1 MGTAEAKCVMG
12 KSLTDSAQDANMQIK
27 TKLNAIEQDNTY
39 PSNEENSQ
47 HTCKKD
53 GV

>member
-1 MGTAEAKCVMG
+1 
-12 KSLTDSAQDANMQIK
+12 MQIA

-47 HTCKKD
+47 HTCKKKMEFKSMGGSED
-53 GV
+53 V

>member
-1 MGTAEAKCVMG
+1 MCRG
-12 KSLTDSAQDANMQIK
+12 KILTDSAQDENVQIDA
-27 TKLNAIEQDNTY
+27 KLNAIEQDNTY

-47 HTCKKD
+47 HTRKKD